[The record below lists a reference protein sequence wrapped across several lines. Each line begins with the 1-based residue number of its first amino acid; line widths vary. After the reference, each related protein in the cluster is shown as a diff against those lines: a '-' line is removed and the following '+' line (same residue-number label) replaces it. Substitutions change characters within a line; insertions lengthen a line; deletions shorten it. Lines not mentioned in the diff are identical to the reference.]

1 MKEIEFIDE
10 LMCHILEGVNI
21 PKVQVER
28 AINPILSLFVE
39 SILNKYFENIDGYSG
54 EYQLISPEF
63 PLKKDNNQS
72 TNIDYLLV
80 NNSKK
85 VLVFFELKTDAGSLG
100 MKQLNRY
107 LAFKDKI
114 AESSIELLRKDLEE
128 IKKKSPKRS
137 KYNNVISKFDLIIG
151 ENNIY
156 NLIIIYLVPFSKV
169 IEIKGKKG
177 IDFVLSFSELPEIID
192 HKFGEFWTIIRNNL
206 VQLDN
211 NSLKKQQKGLSG
223 NEVMNLIVNNI
234 RIFSQNTA
242 LNPVYFQIGI
252 LGGGNTPNYQ
262 VKFSN
267 GQIKTFRFNG
277 NPHHFPVFKNSNLS
291 KAIYWKDID

>member
-1 MKEIEFIDE
+1 MKETEFIDE
-10 LMCHILEGVNI
+10 LMRHIIEGTKI

-28 AINPILSLFVE
+28 AIGPILGFFIE
-39 SILNKYFENIDGYSG
+39 SILDKYFENHPDYSG
-54 EYQLISPEF
+54 KFEMISPEF

-72 TNIDYLLV
+72 TNIDFLMV
-80 NNSKK
+80 NNSRKML
-85 VLVFFELKTDAGSLG
+85 VLFELKTDLGSI
-100 MKQLNRY
+100 
-107 LAFKDKI
+107 DK
-114 AESSIELLRKDLEE
+114 EQMETYSNY
-128 IKKKSPKRS
+128 KKL
-137 KYNNVISKFDLIIG
+137 ISKFSTSEIKDDLIQINKASKG
-151 ENNIY
+151 TKYET
-156 NLIIIYLVPFSKV
+156 IISSFNKAIPNPS
-169 IEIKGKKG
+169 EIKESIIVYLAPNTQSLVNEIHKP
-177 IDFVLSFSELPEIID
+177 DFALSFNDLPELID
-192 HKFGEFWTIIRNNL
+192 HKYAEFWQIIRNIL

-234 RIFSQNTA
+234 RLFSQYSA